1 MKVFLNGE
9 WTQLSDSMVFV
20 SDVLQ
25 HFEIHNKVVVVEV
38 NGEILT
44 KLEHQSTRLADNDR
58 IEIVHFVGG
67 G

>member
-1 MKVFLNGE
+1 MKVLINGE

-25 HFEIHNKVVVVEV
+25 HFEIHDKVVVVEV

-44 KLEHQSTRLADNDR
+44 KLEHQRTRLADKDR

>member
-1 MKVFLNGE
+1 MKVLLNGDYI
-9 WTQLSDSMVFV
+9 QLPEHVAFV
-20 SDVLQ
+20 SDVLK
-25 HFEIHNKVVVVEV
+25 HFEIHDKVVVVEV

-44 KLEHQSTRLADNDR
+44 KIEHQSTRLSDKDR

>member
-25 HFEIHNKVVVVEV
+25 HFEIHDKVVVVEV